1 MISGSFSCKCLEDSI
16 KKAPYLFGT
25 RQKYFIRLDAV
36 SFQHTHF
43 IIREVGLSVVKES
56 GLYRFFV
63 GLNIYPPFL
72 VPFSAAVSSW
82 ESHFPTMTVQTREPL
97 LFYGHNKY
105 YAPGPYIPASLP
117 LCIESGSDKI

>member
-43 IIREVGLSVVKES
+43 IISQVGLSVVKES
-56 GLYRFFV
+56 GLYRF
-63 GLNIYPPFL
+63 LSDLIYILCFLFPFL
-72 VPFSAAVSSW
+72 
-82 ESHFPTMTVQTREPL
+82 Q
-97 LFYGHNKY
+97 LFHHGNRIS
-105 YAPGPYIPASLP
+105 PQ
-117 LCIESGSDKI
+117 